1 MGIRLRRLL
10 AVLSVVAPAVVTAAP
25 CSVDVDIGG
34 AMRSFA
40 PPDGANISAAAAAFA
55 AKHSLVEGSS
65 CKDRECVAARLA
77 CACVSAGVAAGALVD
92 ELRSENCRYRDA
104 LGRWHIA
111 DPADRPTVDG
121 TKGVAEYWSAVE
133 LADGSCEAT
142 ATSDGVL
149 FRKVT
154 AHGPRDTWNAV
165 AVVRRL
171 AAPTAQETLY
181 DALVAACGAPHLTWP
196 EAELFE
202 RRVANSTYFEY
213 GAGGTTALASAIAR
227 SVTTVDLS
235 AKWLETVASRAPDA
249 RRFHVDLGPLADWSY
264 LTTTDRQEHWPAYA
278 ASLDRVAA
286 ADTNVVLVDGR
297 FRVACALTALIRFP
311 KATVLVHDWDRTG
324 YHVLL
329 AHATILEATDV
340 LVVLARRPD
349 FDASAAGEL
358 LRRYA
363 YYEE

>member
-1 MGIRLRRLL
+1 MRTTRGLLMMFLLRCPSAYVLELELDGQSAAPLRWGPDDDLR
-10 AVLSVVAPAVVTAAP
+10 AVARRWQGEHAAGRTDVEDVLMRFMEAHVNGSATAAAD
-25 CSVDVDIGG
+25 SVDE
-34 AMRSFA
+34 RW
-40 PPDGANISAAAAAFA
+40 SAA
-55 AKHSLVEGSS
+55 
-65 CKDRECVAARLA
+65 
-77 CACVSAGVAAGALVD
+77 
-92 ELRSENCRYRDA
+92 EL
-104 LGRWHIA
+104 
-111 DPADRPTVDG
+111 P
-121 TKGVAEYWSAVE
+121 
-133 LADGSCEAT
+133 DGSCEAT
-142 ATSDGVL
+142 ATDDGVL

-154 AHGPRDTWNAV
+154 ARGPRGAWNAV
-165 AVVRRL
+165 AAVRRL
-171 AAPTAQETLY
+171 AAPSKRGALY
-181 DALVAACGAPHLTWP
+181 DVLVAACGAPMMTWP

-202 RRVANSTYFEY
+202 RHVADATYFEY

-329 AHATILEATDV
+329 AHATILEAADV

-349 FDASAAGEL
+349 FEASAAGEL